1 MNLENGV
8 ENYLYAVN
16 SINYGFIWSIVSIVI
31 AIAGGLVL
39 YFTLLRKKA
48 KMNGFLGKVRD
59 FLTFKTLLI
68 EELLK
73 VSYITIALFITLYSF
88 KYIVND
94 TIYFLILLIGGNIML
109 RLAYE
114 LTTVILN
121 INKNTKEIN
130 EKLKK

>member
-39 YFTLLRKKA
+39 YFTLLRKKT